1 MFSVY
6 GRRLKGEFDVKKN
19 MDNLVS
25 QANKQSKFGQMMFGL
40 LSLYLSLASYKAF
53 DEALGEVFGPAPAV
67 IIGTVLMAGYQ
78 IIKADNKNM
87 NEGGYIT
94 NPYTQI
100 IKNELGVYTVVE
112 TNQEQQR
119 SSAFGILIVVGF
131 IIWAS
136 EKTWANIL

>member
-100 IKNELGVYTVVE
+100 IKNELGVYAVVE

>member
-1 MFSVY
+1 M
-6 GRRLKGEFDVKKN
+6 KKN
-19 MDNLVS
+19 MDNLVT

-40 LSLYLSLASYKAF
+40 LSIYLSLASYKAF
-53 DEALGEVFGPAPAV
+53 DEALEDVFGPAPAI

-78 IIKADNKNM
+78 IIKADKKNM
-87 NEGGYIT
+87 TEGGYIT

-100 IKNELGVYTVVE
+100 IKNEMGFYEVAE

-119 SSAFGILIVVGF
+119 SSSFGMFITVIF

-136 EKTWANIL
+136 ERTWANLL